1 MLADPLFWL
10 ALSLFCVAVS
20 FTTVLLIAVP
30 ALRELSRA
38 ASRAEK
44 LLDTLDRELPPTL
57 DALRRT
63 GAEVADL
70 TDELHH
76 GVQSAGRIIGQVD
89 EGLTSTRQQV
99 TSLHR
104 GSRSLWVGV
113 QAAWQVWATPQSQR
127 RPKPKKFGHQRSA
140 LMEVRPPVP
149 QGSRPRSVSGDRL
162 STESPLKKA
171 DEK

>member
-30 ALRELSRA
+30 AVRELSRA

-57 DALRRT
+57 NALRRT
-63 GAEVADL
+63 GAEVAEL

-76 GVQSAGRIIGQVD
+76 GVQSAGRIIEQVD

-99 TSLHR
+99 ATLHH
-104 GSRSLWVGV
+104 GSRSLWVGMKV
-113 QAAWQVWATPQSQR
+113 AWQVWVDPRSQR
-127 RPKPKKFGHQRSA
+127 RPKPKKLSHRRSA
-140 LMEVRPPVP
+140 LAEVRPPTH
-149 QGSRPRSVSGDRL
+149 QGNRHGLTSREQL
-162 STESPLKKA
+162 TAENPLEKA
-171 DEK
+171 NEK